1 MFLKSFERKFLN
13 VGFFLAVFVLFA
25 MVFFTGEPIDFSF
38 LLGFR
43 DGEDL
48 LYYFIKNS
56 KKNLVILL
64 VLRSFS
70 LSSIITGTLEF
81 SKAFNKSATMGDQTQ
96 QQLADTY
103 TNTGVLIPL
112 PLLADLLKAFL
123 NSGVPVIMEP
133 KENERSER
141 RTTRSAVAIFHEPTA
156 LQPKSSPSK
165 A

>member
-1 MFLKSFERKFLN
+1 MEKICYS
-13 VGFFLAVFVLFA
+13 
-25 MVFFTGEPIDFSF
+25 
-38 LLGFR
+38 
-43 DGEDL
+43 
-48 LYYFIKNS
+48 FIKIVTAD
-56 KKNLVILL
+56 LVVLL
-64 VLRSFS
+64 MLRSFS

-96 QQLADTY
+96 QQLADTN

-112 PLLADLLKAFL
+112 PLLADLLKDFL

-133 KENERSER
+133 KGNERSKR